1 VPNTNGL
8 RGVDAACVVGLVGGK
23 SELGLEVLEELT
35 SEQLERAK
43 ALLETDFCTVL
54 HMETDEPLHIIV
66 EGDSGKDTVVVELK
80 GGHTDI
86 VKITKMVKCR
96 LKNTCNQRS
105 LRT

>member
-1 VPNTNGL
+1 MPNTNGL

-43 ALLETDFCTVL
+43 ALLETDFCTVS

-66 EGDSGKDTVVVELK
+66 EGG
-80 GGHTDI
+80 
-86 VKITKMVKCR
+86 
-96 LKNTCNQRS
+96 
-105 LRT
+105 